1 MLLWLVVFLSCNQTN
16 YQNYKPAG
24 PDLSA
29 RDATDQYITFK
40 ITRSQVSQFTINYTG
55 SCAGCFVKMENNAN
69 WMASLNGYNGWGDMF
84 KAYKGSGVPDDNANG
99 VASGGVMDTNGG
111 SFTCVFGTESSSNDT
126 NNEILVR
133 FKLTTGQ
140 SITSMSF
147 TS

>member
-1 MLLWLVVFLSCNQTN
+1 MDTTVGVICSRHT
-16 YQNYKPAG
+16 K
-24 PDLSA
+24 
-29 RDATDQYITFK
+29 
-40 ITRSQVSQFTINYTG
+40 V
-55 SCAGCFVKMENNAN
+55 
-69 WMASLNGYNGWGDMF
+69 
-84 KAYKGSGVPDDNANG
+84 SGVPDDNANG
-99 VASGGVMDTNGG
+99 VSSGGVMTSNGG